1 MENPKRRNARLNE
14 RRNGILAIGN
24 LLVDR
29 TLLISDYPQESM
41 LATISAIELHCGGG
55 CTNILFDL
63 AKLDPTLPLYLGG
76 AVGKDPEGQFILQHA
91 LTHKI
96 NIDAVSE
103 VECATSFT
111 DVMINSQTGDRTF
124 FHYVGAMEEYGL
136 EQILR
141 VDNQAKIVHIAY
153 LPLLPALLDEHVL
166 INLFNGLREKGFEI
180 SIDLVSVNNKDIFR
194 RYIRPILSYI
204 DYVIINDVEAKILT
218 DCEDVPSNKEN
229 LEAITRQILALG
241 VRNTVIVHYPQ
252 WAVACNRQGEQ
263 VAVPSY
269 WVDKK
274 DIVSTLGAGDAFCAG
289 TLYALHQQMPLQEV
303 LKLGHSLA
311 YFNLFSISAT
321 DGAVSYE
328 QVKAFQEQ
336 Q

>member
-1 MENPKRRNARLNE
+1 MENPN
-14 RRNGILAIGN
+14 RNGILAIGN

-29 TLLISDYPQESM
+29 TLLISEYPQESM
-41 LATISAIELHCGGG
+41 LATISKIELHCGGG

-63 AKLDPTLPLYLGG
+63 AKLDPVLPLYLGG
-76 AVGKDPEGQFILQHA
+76 AVGKDGEGQFILQRA
-91 LTHKI
+91 LTHQI
-96 NIDAVSE
+96 NIDAVSQ
-103 VECATSFT
+103 VERATSFT

-124 FHYVGAMEEYGL
+124 FHYVGAMELYGL

-141 VDNQAKIVHIAY
+141 IDNQAKIVHIAY
-153 LPLLPALLDEHVL
+153 LPLLPALLDESVL
-166 INLFNGLREKGFEI
+166 IKLFDGLREKGFEI
-180 SIDLVSVNNKDIFR
+180 SIDLVSVNNKTVFS
-194 RYIRPILSYI
+194 RYIRPMLPYI

-218 DCEDVPSNKEN
+218 DKEDLPSDKEN
-229 LEAITRQILALG
+229 LVMIARQILSQG

-252 WAVACNRQGEQ
+252 WAVACNRQGEE

-269 WVDKK
+269 WVEKK

-289 TLYALHQQMPLQEV
+289 TLYGLHQQLPPQDV

-328 QVKAFQEQ
+328 QVKAFQQ
-336 Q
+336 QQ

>member
-1 MENPKRRNARLNE
+1 MENPN
-14 RRNGILAIGN
+14 RNGILAIGN

-29 TLLISDYPQESM
+29 TLLISEYPQESM
-41 LATISAIELHCGGG
+41 LATISKIELHCGGG

-63 AKLDPTLPLYLGG
+63 AKLDPVLPLYLGG
-76 AVGKDPEGQFILQHA
+76 AVGKDGEGQFILQRA
-91 LTHKI
+91 LTHQI
-96 NIDAVSE
+96 NIDAVSQ
-103 VECATSFT
+103 VERATSFT

-124 FHYVGAMEEYGL
+124 FHYVGAMELYGL

-141 VDNQAKIVHIAY
+141 IDNQAKIVHIAY
-153 LPLLPALLDEHVL
+153 LPLLPALLDESVL
-166 INLFNGLREKGFEI
+166 IKLFDGLREKGFEI
-180 SIDLVSVNNKDIFR
+180 SIDLVSVNNKTVFS
-194 RYIRPILSYI
+194 RYIRPMLPYI

-218 DCEDVPSNKEN
+218 DKEDLPSDKEN
-229 LEAITRQILALG
+229 LVMIARQILSQG

-252 WAVACNRQGEQ
+252 WAVACNRQGEE

-269 WVDKK
+269 WVEKK

-289 TLYALHQQMPLQEV
+289 TLYGLHQQLPLQDV

-328 QVKAFQEQ
+328 QVKAFQQ
-336 Q
+336 QQ

>member
-1 MENPKRRNARLNE
+1 MENPN
-14 RRNGILAIGN
+14 RNGILAIGN

-29 TLLISDYPQESM
+29 TLLISEYPQESM
-41 LATISAIELHCGGG
+41 LATISKIELHCGGG

-63 AKLDPTLPLYLGG
+63 AKLDPALPLYLGG
-76 AVGKDPEGQFILQHA
+76 AVGKDGEGQFILQRA
-91 LTHKI
+91 LAHQI
-96 NIDAVSE
+96 NIDAVSQ
-103 VECATSFT
+103 VERATSFT

-124 FHYVGAMEEYGL
+124 FHYVGAMELYGL

-141 VDNQAKIVHIAY
+141 IDNQAKIVHIAY
-153 LPLLPALLDEHVL
+153 LPLLPALLDESVL
-166 INLFNGLREKGFEI
+166 IKLFDGLREKGFEI
-180 SIDLVSVNNKDIFR
+180 SIDLVSVNNKTVFS
-194 RYIRPILSYI
+194 RYIRPMLPYI

-218 DCEDVPSNKEN
+218 DKEDLPSDKEN
-229 LEAITRQILALG
+229 LAMITRQILSQG

-252 WAVACNRQGEQ
+252 WAVACNRQGEE

-269 WVDKK
+269 WVEKK

-289 TLYALHQQMPLQEV
+289 TLYGLHQQLPLQDV
-303 LKLGHSLA
+303 LKLGHGLA

-328 QVKAFQEQ
+328 QVKAFQQ
-336 Q
+336 GQ